1 MLLNRT
7 AHRIGYLGSMDS
19 WEKKSIEN
27 LNHFLDFLI
36 LHLNYNS
43 NRKIQVF
50 CVDVQEIDFEK
61 MDFSGI
67 EEDSLE
73 QEKIDII
80 SNFVSFNKSRLFFFL
95 GKSYF
100 LGSQIPEVVEQT
112 KTIIGKISELLELV
126 GSQEPSILVRIGSA
140 YGNRKET
147 LARFCSEV
155 DSFPGKISSR
165 LVVVNDEK
173 PSLFSVTDLLAG
185 VFYVTKIP
193 ICFRFLPHQF
203 NDGGLTSR
211 EALFLSSSTWPD
223 GIKPIFIH
231 SEPES
236 SDESGIPASPSPSE
250 YLQYRIPTFNL
261 EIDIILDL
269 KAKDLACLK
278 YMREN
283 KSLKPIIINKVP
295 E

>member
-7 AHRIGYLGSMDS
+7 AHRIGYLGSMKS
-19 WEKKSIEN
+19 WNPKKIHS
-27 LNHFLDFLI
+27 LNQFLDYLI

-43 NRKIQVF
+43 NRGIRVF
-50 CVDVQEIDFEK
+50 CVDVQDLDLEEI
-61 MDFSGI
+61 DFSGI
-67 EEDSLE
+67 EEESLE

-80 SNFVSFNKSRLFFFL
+80 SNFLSFGKSRLFFFT

-100 LGSQIPEVVEQT
+100 LGSQIPEIVEQT
-112 KTIIGKISELLELV
+112 KNFLSKISDFLDLV

-147 LARFCSEV
+147 MSRFCSSVKSLPE
-155 DSFPGKISSR
+155 STSSR

-173 PSLFSVTDLLAG
+173 PSLFSVTDLLSG
-185 VFYVTKIP
+185 VFYTTKIP

-223 GIKPIFIH
+223 GVKPIFIY
-231 SEPES
+231 SEAES
-236 SDESGIPASPSPSE
+236 VDDQGFPDSPVSSE
-250 YLQYRIPTFNL
+250 YLKFRIPTFNL
-261 EIDIILDL
+261 EIDVVLDS
-269 KAKDLACLK
+269 KGKDISCMK
-278 YMREN
+278 YMKEN
-283 KSLKPIIINKVP
+283 KSLKPIVINKLP

>member
-7 AHRIGYLGSMDS
+7 AHRIGYLGSMNS
-19 WEKKSIEN
+19 WDDKKIETVN
-27 LNHFLDFLI
+27 QFLDYLI

-50 CVDVQEIDFEK
+50 CVDVQEIDFEN
-61 MDFSGI
+61 MNFSVI

-80 SNFVSFNKSRLFFFL
+80 ANFISFNKSRILFFL

-100 LGSQIPEVVEQT
+100 LGSQISEVVEQT
-112 KTIIGKISELLELV
+112 KSIIGKISELLELI
-126 GSQEPSILVRIGSA
+126 GSREPSILIRVGSA

-147 LARFCSEV
+147 LARFCLVVNSLP
-155 DSFPGKISSR
+155 SGISSR
-165 LVVVNDEK
+165 LIVVNDEK

-185 VFYVTKIP
+185 VFYVTKTP

-203 NDGGLTSR
+203 NDGGLTSK
-211 EALFLSSSTWPD
+211 EALFLSSSTWPV
-223 GIKPIFIH
+223 GVKPIFIH

-236 SDESGIPASPSPSE
+236 SDEFGSPSGPSPSE
-250 YLQYRIPTFNL
+250 YLKFRIPTFNL

-269 KAKDLACLK
+269 RGKDLACLK
-278 YMREN
+278 YMQEN
-283 KSLKPIIINKVP
+283 KSLKPIIINKVT